1 MLLSNGSM
9 VGVTPQSADL
19 ADSTATYSHGVYGS
33 NSQVP
38 LIGSWAAYG
47 EIYKRQLWV
56 GVVVRKLAMAT
67 ARNPFEIKKSTG
79 DGGQADEAGHLADLM
94 ARPNDRLSGFE
105 LWQWTSST
113 YDIYGEAFWLKLR
126 DNSGRVRELH
136 PLHPTNVVVRRNDDG
151 DVVFSYR
158 GRKDIEWA
166 EDDIVVFKNYNPDNL
181 RRGLSNLEG
190 LRMTLLNE
198 DASRRA
204 TASWWNRGARPSLV
218 VKHPK
223 TLSAPAIERLSAQID
238 AQYSGSDNAGRP
250 LVLEEAMEATV
261 VQLSAEEMQYI
272 ESRKLNREEVC
283 GSYDVPPPV
292 VHILDKATFS
302 NITEQLRS
310 MYRDTMAPRFEMF
323 ESVIDHQLVPD
334 FYEADVFTKFNMDDV
349 LRGDFETRATAVS
362 SLIERGVMKPSEA
375 RPLFNLPPA
384 GPEAEVLYANA
395 ALLPLGSNAPQK
407 VATDGTLMPQALAT
421 RSAEDTAKLVAA
433 AAALIRSG
441 FDPEASLLAVGLDP
455 VTHLGLLPVTVQ
467 KPTEPTEPVD
477 EELMDQVTGGKRA
490 AVSVRSIMGRISRV
504 KANAADTRTALTE
517 EHRKALAEF
526 FAEQRDAVLAA
537 AAAKASGLFSAADW
551 DDPLAELL
559 STLSMATAAAVGAK
573 AAADLGGAYD
583 ASTVETWIASD
594 APESAR
600 KINRVTAEQVESA
613 VADLAEEETAEQAI
627 ERLFDEGTL
636 ANRADEV
643 AVSRMATLVGF
654 ATLVAGQQVA
664 VQDEKRVVKTWNANS
679 SNPRSSHARMDG
691 ETVGIDEL
699 FSNGMNAPGDPA
711 GGADEVA
718 GCMCGLTITVE

>member
-9 VGVTPQSADL
+9 VGAAPQSTDL
-19 ADSTATYSHGVYGS
+19 ADSTATYAHGVYGS

-47 EIYKRQLWV
+47 EIYKKQLWV

-67 ARNPFEIKKSTG
+67 ARNPFEIKKRTRN
-79 DGGQADEAGHLADLM
+79 GGQADEAGNLADLM

-126 DNSGRVRELH
+126 DSTGRVRELH
-136 PLHPTNVVVRRNDDG
+136 PIHPTNMVIRRNDDG
-151 DVVFSYR
+151 ELVFSYR
-158 GRKDIEWA
+158 GRKDIEWP
-166 EDDIVVFKNYNPDNL
+166 EDDVVVFKNYNPDNL

-223 TLSAPAIERLSAQID
+223 TLSSAAIDRLSSQID

-323 ESVIDHQLVPD
+323 ESVVDHQLVPD
-334 FYEADVFTKFNMDDV
+334 FYTADVFTKFNMDDV
-349 LRGDFETRATAVS
+349 LRGDFETRATAVGG
-362 SLIERGVMKPSEA
+362 LIDRGVMKPAEA
-375 RPLFNLPPA
+375 RPLFNLGPA
-384 GPEAEVLYANA
+384 GPEADVLYANA
-395 ALLPLGSNAPQK
+395 ALVPLGSSTPRPAQ
-407 VATDGTLMPQALAT
+407 VATDGTLIPQ
-421 RSAEDTAKLVAA
+421 
-433 AAALIRSG
+433 
-441 FDPEASLLAVGLDP
+441 P
-455 VTHLGLLPVTVQ
+455 VT
-467 KPTEPTEPVD
+467 E
-477 EELMDQVTGGKRA
+477 RA
-490 AVSVRSIMGRISRV
+490 APPSRRRLPSVRSIRGRISRV
-504 KANAADTRTALTE
+504 KANTEDTRDALTD
-517 EHRKALAEF
+517 EHRKALGEF
-526 FAEQRDAVLAA
+526 FDEQRDSVLAA
-537 AAAKASGLFSAADW
+537 ATAKASGLFTAAEW
-551 DDPLAELL
+551 DDPLTEVLTIL
-559 STLSMATAAAVGAK
+559 STATAAAIGAK
-573 AAADLGGAYD
+573 AAADLGGTYNAATVDDWISAD
-583 ASTVETWIASD
+583 AKQ
-594 APESAR
+594 SAR
-600 KINRVTAEQVESA
+600 KINRTTAERIDAAIADRADDESLEDA
-613 VADLAEEETAEQAI
+613 VG
-627 ERLFDEGTL
+627 RLFDEGTL

-664 VQDEKRVVKTWNANS
+664 IEREVRVVKTWNTNS
-679 SNPRSSHARMDG
+679 GNPRSAHALMDG
-691 ETVGIDEL
+691 ETVGIDDL

-718 GCMCGLTITVE
+718 GCMCGMTITVQEETTQ

>member
-9 VGVTPQSADL
+9 VGVTPQSVDF
-19 ADSTATYSHGVYGS
+19 ADSTSTYAHGVYGG
-33 NSQVP
+33 NSHVP
-38 LIGSWAAYG
+38 LIGSWSAYG
-47 EIYKRQLWV
+47 EIYTRQLWV
-56 GVVVRKLAMAT
+56 GVVVRTLAMAT
-67 ARNPFEIKKSTG
+67 ARNRFEIKKRDSA
-79 DGGQADEAGHLADLM
+79 GGEKDESGHLAELM

-126 DNSGRVRELH
+126 DLDGRVRELH
-136 PLHPTNVVVRRNDDG
+136 PLHPTNVVIKRNDDG

-158 GRKDIEWA
+158 GRADIEWP
-166 EDDIVVFKNYNPDNL
+166 EDDVVVFKNYNPENL

-223 TLSAPAIERLSAQID
+223 TLSEAAINRLSSQID

-283 GSYDVPPPV
+283 GAYDVPPPV

-323 ESVIDHQLVPD
+323 ESVVDHQLVPD
-334 FYEADVFTKFNMDDV
+334 FYKADVFTKFNMDDV

-362 SLIERGVMKPSEA
+362 GLIDRGVMKPAEA
-375 RPLFNLPPA
+375 RPLFNLGPA
-384 GPEAEVLYANA
+384 GPEADVLYANA
-395 ALLPLGSNAPQK
+395 ALVPLGSTSPRPQQ
-407 VATDGTLMPQALAT
+407 VATDGTLIPQPGGE
-421 RSAEDTAKLVAA
+421 RSAPTRTVRR
-433 AAALIRSG
+433 RSTT
-441 FDPEASLLAVGLDP
+441 F
-455 VTHLGLLPVTVQ
+455 
-467 KPTEPTEPVD
+467 
-477 EELMDQVTGGKRA
+477 
-490 AVSVRSIMGRISRV
+490 RSIMGRISRV
-504 KANAADTRTALTE
+504 KANAEDTREALTE
-517 EHRKALAEF
+517 EHRKALGEF
-526 FAEQRDAVLAA
+526 FAEQRDSVIAA
-537 AAAKASGLFSAADW
+537 ASSKASGLFTADDW
-551 DDPLAELL
+551 DQPLTELL
-559 STLSMATAAAVGAK
+559 ATLSTATASAVGAK
-573 AAADLGGAYD
+573 AASDLGGTYD
-583 ASTVETWIASD
+583 PATVEAWIATD
-594 APESAR
+594 AADSAR
-600 KINRVTAEQVESA
+600 KINRTTADRIDA
-613 VADLAEEETAEQAI
+613 AIADMEDDEPLEDAAA
-627 ERLFDEGTL
+627 RLFDEGTL

-643 AVSRMATLVGF
+643 AVSRMATVVGF

-664 VQDEKRVVKTWNANS
+664 VEREVRVVKTWNASS
-679 SNPRSSHARMDG
+679 SNPRSSHAQMDG

>member
-9 VGVTPQSADL
+9 VGAAPQSADF
-19 ADSTATYSHGVYGS
+19 ADSTATYAHGVYGS

-126 DNSGRVRELH
+126 DNTGRVRELH
-136 PLHPTNVVVRRNDDG
+136 PLHPTNVVVRRNEDG

-158 GRKDIEWA
+158 GRKDIEWP

-323 ESVIDHQLVPD
+323 ESVVDHQLVPD
-334 FYEADVFTKFNMDDV
+334 FYKTGVFTKFNMDDV
-349 LRGDFETRATAVS
+349 LRGDFETRATAVGG
-362 SLIERGVMKPSEA
+362 LIDRGVMKPAEA
-375 RPLFNLPPA
+375 RPLFNLGPA
-384 GPEAEVLYANA
+384 GPEANVLYANA
-395 ALLPLGSNAPQK
+395 ALVPLGSSMPRPQQ
-407 VATDGTLMPQALAT
+407 VATDGNLIPQPVT
-421 RSAEDTAKLVAA
+421 ERSAPPTRR
-433 AAALIRSG
+433 RS
-441 FDPEASLLAVGLDP
+441 PN
-455 VTHLGLLPVTVQ
+455 
-467 KPTEPTEPVD
+467 
-477 EELMDQVTGGKRA
+477 
-490 AVSVRSIMGRISRV
+490 VRSIMGRISRV
-504 KANAADTRTALTE
+504 KANTADTRTALTE
-517 EHRKALAEF
+517 EHRKALEEF

-537 AAAKASGLFSAADW
+537 AATKASGLFTAADW

-559 STLSMATAAAVGAK
+559 TTLSTATSAAVGSK

-583 ASTVETWIASD
+583 ASTVEAWIASD

-600 KINRVTAEQVESA
+600 KINRVTAEQIETA
-613 VADLAEEETAEQAI
+613 VADLADEETAEQAI

-636 ANRADEV
+636 ANRAEEV

-664 VQDEKRVVKTWNANS
+664 VQNEKRVVKTWDANS
-679 SNPRSSHARMDG
+679 SNPRSSHAQMDG

-711 GGADEVA
+711 GGTDEVA